1 MMRKRGG
8 RKANVEK
15 SRLKLALGKT
25 TPKENSADTPQK
37 KAPPPPETSTKQ
49 NTSAKPATSSKNDS
63 KAKEKGA
70 SVNTGLVGARK
81 VIQSLQDT
89 LAGPDRLNATSN
101 QRADETTLSS
111 DETEAGTAI
120 QARASTSEVGT
131 PKKAK
136 PFRPEQPND
145 LTTMIRKEERA
156 GVIALSAFI
165 LFAVAWSVL
174 APLSSAA
181 IAPGVISPYGS
192 RKTVQHLEGG
202 IIERILVDDGSD
214 VEAGQPLVLLE
225 DTMARA
231 SYELIRT
238 QYFTLAA
245 QQERLIALQT
255 QSEDIAFPSWLLDEA
270 RDPKVYEIL
279 VTQRQLLHTQ
289 KRAHDDRKA
298 VLRQKEAQLREE
310 IVGLQAQIDGQ
321 NEQLSLIGE
330 EIKGVK
336 TLVNK
341 GLERKPRLLALQRTE
356 AELKAGMGSN
366 QALISRSE
374 QAIGET
380 ELQLIAAD
388 TVLQN
393 EIAQEL
399 SKIRGELSAAGERM
413 AASADILDRIQ
424 ITAPVS
430 GKIVELKFHT
440 SGGIIA
446 PGQAILDIV
455 PQNEDLIIEAQV
467 SPVDIDVVHEGL
479 EAQVRLSAFSQRNLP
494 QIVGRVTSVSADR
507 LIDEMTGQ
515 PYFKAIIEVDRDTLA
530 AASEDL
536 TLTAGMPAEVMIVTG
551 SQTFVGYL
559 LDPIVGTF
567 RHAFREG

>member
-1 MMRKRGG
+1 MRKRGA
-8 RKANVEK
+8 KKNSVAKN
-15 SRLKLALGKT
+15 RLKLALGKT
-25 TPKENSADTPQK
+25 EPKAGRPDTAKRETPHSPKTSVKSHNK
-37 KAPPPPETSTKQ
+37 PPDKGP
-49 NTSAKPATSSKNDS
+49 AKPTA
-63 KAKEKGA
+63 A
-70 SVNTGLVGARK
+70 SAGLVGARK

-89 LAGPDRLNATSN
+89 LAGPDRLTASN
-101 QRADETTLSS
+101 TEGNEPTPPASE
-111 DETEAGTAI
+111 ETEEGPSTALPVTT
-120 QARASTSEVGT
+120 SSSEVGA

-136 PFRPEQPND
+136 PFKPEQPND

-156 GVIALSAFI
+156 GIIALSAFI

-202 IIERILVDDGSD
+202 IIERILVEDGSD

-255 QSEDIAFPSWLLDEA
+255 QSDDIAFPSWLLDEA

-298 VLRQKEAQLREE
+298 VLRQKEAQMREE
-310 IVGLQAQIDGQ
+310 INGLQAQIDGQ
-321 NEQLSLIGE
+321 NEQLGLIGE
-330 EIKGVK
+330 EIKGVQ

-380 ELQLIAAD
+380 ELELIAAD
-388 TVLQN
+388 TILQN
-393 EIAQEL
+393 DIAQEL
-399 SKIRGELSAAGERM
+399 SQIRGELSAAGERM

-430 GKIVELKFHT
+430 GKVVELNFHT

-467 SPVDIDVVHEGL
+467 SPMDIDVVHEGL
-479 EAQVRLSAFSQRNLP
+479 EAQIRLSAFSQRNLP

-530 AASEDL
+530 QASEDL

-559 LDPIVGTF
+559 LDPIVSTF